1 MLKSILRVAAT
12 LAILLLAI
20 LVGYRLWAHYMYSP
34 WTRDGRV
41 RADVIAIA
49 PDVAGL
55 VTAVDVADNQ
65 RVRKGDPLFAI
76 DAARYQLA
84 VAQAEAALA
93 GARAEYDV
101 KRTEAQRRAA
111 LDAAV
116 VSRES
121 RESTQALATTGQARV
136 REAEAALALAQLNL
150 ERTIVRAPTDGYA
163 TNLNVH
169 VGDFAVAGKPILA
182 VVDLHTFHIEGYFE
196 ETKLTHVHVG
206 DAVDIRLMSGGV
218 RLSGRVAS
226 FARAIADP
234 EASGLLSAV
243 NPTFHWVRLAQR
255 IPVRVEFDA
264 LPDGI
269 VLAAGMTCT
278 LTVHPAVQHEKVSLK
293 K

>member
-1 MLKSILRVAAT
+1 MFKSILRVAAT
-12 LAILLLAI
+12 LAIFLLAI
-20 LVGYRLWAHYMYSP
+20 FIGNRLWAHYMYSP

-41 RADVIAIA
+41 RADVVAIA

-55 VTAVDVADNQ
+55 VTEVGVVDNQ
-65 RVRKGDPLFAI
+65 RVRKGDALFVI
-76 DAARYQLA
+76 DVARYRIA

-93 GARAEYDV
+93 AARAEYDV
-101 KRTEAQRRAA
+101 KHAEAQRRAA

-150 ERTIVRAPTDGYA
+150 ERATVHAPTDGYV
-163 TNLNVH
+163 TNLKVYA
-169 VGDFAVAGKPILA
+169 GDYAVAGKPIMA
-182 VVDLHTFHIEGYFE
+182 VVDQHTFHVEGYFE

-206 DAVDIRLMSGGV
+206 DTVEIRLMSGGAK
-218 RLSGRVAS
+218 LSGRVAS

-255 IPVRVEFDA
+255 IPVRIEFDK

-278 LTVHPAVQHEKVSLK
+278 LTVHPAAAAP
-293 K
+293 